1 VISSQPRR
9 PRIYAKSGAIVACI
23 FALALAGTACGDEG
37 LWLFN
42 RPPSRQLRDRYG
54 FEPKAGWLEH
64 LQKACVRFND
74 GGSGSFVS
82 ADGLIMANQ
91 HVGADVL
98 PKLGDRDHN
107 YYRDGFY
114 AKTRSDEKRCD
125 GLEIDVLEQIE
136 DVTERVKGASDRAAA
151 IAHIETVSAKRPGF
165 RGEVVSLFHGSE
177 YHLYLYRHYADV
189 RVVFAPEQQIAFF
202 GGDPD
207 NFEYPRFDFDVYFFR
222 AYEQGHP
229 VRVRHFLKWG
239 SRGAT
244 ENELV
249 MVAGHP
255 RHTERLATEAA
266 LTYQRDIGLPEML
279 QQMHRLEV
287 QLTAWSARSSENARK
302 AEELLFQI
310 RDGRKAREGT
320 LAGLLDPALID
331 HKRIEEHKLLA
342 AIQGTAAYK
351 DAWTAQQEISQA
363 QTTRASLRRRY
374 SALEER
380 GGFNTILFD
389 FARILVRAA
398 AERTRPDGDRLTE
411 YTESR
416 LPSLLPALFTTQPI
430 DREYEAFKLSESL
443 TWLAGEFRDDPQ
455 FVHDV
460 LQSKSPRDRARALVH
475 GSRLDDLAFRKKLY
489 AQGPASLSASSDP
502 MIQLARLVDPP
513 SREVRKRMETEVDEV
528 ERRAYAALDGA
539 RHGLNSDEVYPEA
552 TSTLRLAYGTVRGYE
567 NQGLRI
573 PFQTTFAGLNE
584 RNRQHH
590 NRPPF
595 DLPQRWIERRDK
607 LSVTMP
613 FNFICTADVVSGD
626 SGMPVV
632 NRKGEVVGL
641 VFDRNLPC
649 LVLDYSYTDKQARAM
664 GVDSRGIIEV
674 LHKVYE
680 ADSLTQEILGPS
692 DSQPNVAAPVAKP
705 SGNAYGSTRN

>member
-1 VISSQPRR
+1 MCTPCRR
-9 PRIYAKSGAIVACI
+9 PIYAKSGAIVACAV
-23 FALALAGTACGDEG
+23 ALALAGTARGDEG

-42 RPPSRQLRDRYG
+42 RPPLRQLRDRYG
-54 FEPKAGWLEH
+54 FAPNADWLEH

-74 GGSGSFVS
+74 GGSGSFIS

-98 PKLGDRDHN
+98 PKLSNRDHN

-114 AKTRSDEKRCD
+114 AKTRNDEKRCD

-136 DVTERVKGASDRAAA
+136 DVTQRVIGASDRAAA
-151 IAHIETVSAKRPGF
+151 IAQIESVSAKRSGL
-165 RGEVVSLFHGSE
+165 RGEVISLFHGSE
-177 YHLYLYRHYADV
+177 YHLYQYRHYADV

-222 AYEQGHP
+222 VYEQGHP
-229 VRVRHFLKWG
+229 ARVQHFLTWG
-239 SRGAT
+239 INGAT

-255 RHTERLATEAA
+255 RHTERLSTEAA

-287 QLTAWSARSSENARK
+287 HLAEWSGRSDENARK

-320 LAGLLDPALID
+320 LDGLLDPALID
-331 HKRIEEHKLLA
+331 HKRLEEQKLFA

-351 DAWTAQQEISQA
+351 DAWTAQRAISEA
-363 QTTRASLRRRY
+363 QTTRASLCRRY
-374 SALEER
+374 AALEER

-398 AERTRPDGDRLTE
+398 EERTRPDGNRLTE

-416 LPSLLPALFTTQPI
+416 LSSLLPALFTPQPI
-430 DREYEAFKLSESL
+430 DRDYETFKLSESL
-443 TWLAGEFRDDPQ
+443 TWLAGEFPDDPQ
-455 FVHDV
+455 FVHRV
-460 LQSKSPRDRARALVH
+460 LENKSPRDRAQELVR
-475 GSRLDDLAFRKKLY
+475 GSRLDDLAFRKELY
-489 AQGPASLSASSDP
+489 ETGQASLSATRDP
-502 MIQLARLVDPP
+502 MIQLARLVDPA

-528 ERRAYAALDGA
+528 ERRAYAALDRA
-539 RHGLNSDEVYPEA
+539 RHTLNSDDVYPEA

-567 NQGLRI
+567 NQGIRI
-573 PFQTTFAGLNE
+573 PFQTTVAGLDE
-584 RNRQHH
+584 RNREHH

-595 DLPQRWIERRDK
+595 NLPQRWLERRDK
-607 LSVTMP
+607 LSAKTP
-613 FNFICTADVVSGD
+613 FNFICTADVVSGN
-626 SGMPVV
+626 SGSPVV

-674 LHKVYE
+674 FRKVYE
-680 ADSLTQEILGPS
+680 AESLTQEILAPS
-692 DSQPNVAAPVAKP
+692 ASQVNVAAPLAKP
-705 SGNAYGSTRN
+705 SGNAHRSIR